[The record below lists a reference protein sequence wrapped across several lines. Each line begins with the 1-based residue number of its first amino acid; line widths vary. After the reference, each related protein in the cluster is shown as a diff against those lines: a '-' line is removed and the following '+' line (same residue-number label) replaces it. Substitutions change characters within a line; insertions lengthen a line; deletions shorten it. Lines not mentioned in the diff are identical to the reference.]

1 MDEKKEKRKKVMAI
15 IFIYV
20 AFSVSGLLLL
30 KIGTTKSFSLTFT
43 DGAINFKVSGI
54 LLIGM
59 CLYLMAFVTSL
70 IAMKSIDL
78 SVFYP
83 VSAGLGY
90 IFVCL
95 LSCLVLKEVITKEQL
110 LGMFFI
116 LIGVIL
122 MNIRK

>member
-1 MDEKKEKRKKVMAI
+1 MKHNKKDGRNMMTI
-15 IFIYV
+15 IFVYV
-20 AFSVSGLLLL
+20 AFSVVGLLLL
-30 KIGTTKSFSLTFT
+30 KIGTTRAFSLTYAEGNF
-43 DGAINFKVSGI
+43 DFKVNVV

-90 IFVCL
+90 VFVCL
-95 LSCLVLKEVITKEQL
+95 LSYLVLKENISKEQL
-110 LGMFFI
+110 VGILFI

-122 MNIRK
+122 MNLKK